1 MQGVSSV
8 EGTLF
13 CFFGAYLVRVRLL
26 CKKILEGI
34 RMKCTQCG
42 NEFEGNFCP
51 VCGTRAAL
59 PQGSQSA
66 PPAQAGG
73 AGQGTPPQGTAQH
86 VGGQLP
92 PQGTAYRVGAAAP
105 APSSA
110 AAPAAAQAA
119 QPAAAQKKWEPGQP
133 RVKSENALL
142 LQWGCFLLALLMG
155 VCGFVFAFVNIFEY
169 TIAGVTVEAYSAFD
183 FFSGMFDFPESSV
196 FYGYKTYFW
205 FMDVFYLVPMIL
217 GVKAIYDGI
226 ADLGCYDVQRRKSIF
241 FDALYGVVLS
251 LVAMILYIVFSSSFF
266 GDMPIAIGSLGVLP
280 YVCFGINLLLF
291 LLALGLKTAKNED
304 GHAAVT
310 FWETAGIKKPLTK
323 KRAAVEIIAN
333 CLVALAIILIYLFC
347 PILTD
352 GVNSYSTVQAYSSEL
367 IWKSEVSF
375 AGSSNDAAMASG
387 RGILVGTFAV
397 MALYAGLC
405 AIFAY
410 LYAKD
415 PQKWYKRRS
424 NIFGVGIPAIF
435 LLWTLITFALML
447 NVDLDAY
454 SLQIV
459 VPALISY
466 VMLACSTLFCNN
478 FTVDLRRKALLEKR
492 QRLRRGLF

>member
-1 MQGVSSV
+1 MQGVLSFG
-8 EGTLF
+8 GTPF
-13 CFFGAYLVRVRLL
+13 CFP

-66 PPAQAGG
+66 PLAQAGG

-105 APSSA
+105 APSPA

-169 TIAGVTVEAYSAFD
+169 TIAGVSVEAYSAFD
-183 FFSGMFDFPESSV
+183 YFSGMFDFPESSV
-196 FYGYKTYFW
+196 FYGYKAYFW
-205 FMDVFYLVPMIL
+205 FMDVFYLLPMIL

-241 FDALYGVVLS
+241 FDALIAVIFS
-251 LVAMILYIVFSSSFF
+251 LLAMIVYIVFSSSFF

-310 FWETAGIKKPLTK
+310 FWETSGIKKPLTK
-323 KRAAVEIIAN
+323 KRVAVEIIAN

-387 RGILVGTFAV
+387 RGILGGTFAA

-405 AIFAY
+405 ILLAF

-415 PQKWYKRRS
+415 PKKWYKRRS

-435 LLWTLITFALML
+435 LLWALIMLALML
-447 NVDLDAY
+447 NVDLDVY
-454 SLQIV
+454 SLQLV

-466 VMLACSTLFCNN
+466 VMLVCSTLFCNIL
-478 FTVDLRRKALLEKR
+478 TVDLRRKALLEK
-492 QRLRRGLF
+492 QQGLRRGLF

>member
-1 MQGVSSV
+1 
-8 EGTLF
+8 
-13 CFFGAYLVRVRLL
+13 
-26 CKKILEGI
+26 
-34 RMKCTQCG
+34 MKCTQCG

-105 APSSA
+105 APSPAPSPA
-110 AAPAAAQAA
+110 AAPAAAPVAAPVATQSA

-169 TIAGVTVEAYSAFD
+169 TIAGVSVEAYSAFD

-367 IWKSEVSF
+367 IWGGSGVSF
-375 AGSSNDAAMASG
+375 SDTHAAAMATG
-387 RGILVGTFAV
+387 RGILGGTFAA

-405 AIFAY
+405 ILLAF

-415 PQKWYKRRS
+415 PQKWYKRRTG
-424 NIFGVGIPAIF
+424 IIIADEIALGVLF
-435 LLWTLITFALML
+435 LLTLFAMIL
-447 NVDLDAY
+447 NVDLDVY
-454 SLQIV
+454 SMQIV
-459 VPALISY
+459 VPVAVSIALIIGN
-466 VMLACSTLFCNN
+466 TLFCNIL
-478 FTVDLRRKALLEKR
+478 TVDLRRKALLEKR
-492 QRLRRGLF
+492 QGLRRGLF

>member
-66 PPAQAGG
+66 PLAQAGG

-105 APSSA
+105 APSPA

-169 TIAGVTVEAYSAFD
+169 TIAGVSVEAYSAFD
-183 FFSGMFDFPESSV
+183 YFSGMFDFPESSV
-196 FYGYKTYFW
+196 FYGYKAYFW
-205 FMDVFYLVPMIL
+205 FMDVFYLLPMIL

-241 FDALYGVVLS
+241 FDALIAVIFS
-251 LVAMILYIVFSSSFF
+251 LLAMIVYIVFSSSFF

-310 FWETAGIKKPLTK
+310 FWETSGIKKPLTK
-323 KRAAVEIIAN
+323 KRVAVEIIAN

-387 RGILVGTFAV
+387 RGILGGTFAA

-405 AIFAY
+405 ILLAF

-415 PQKWYKRRS
+415 PKKWYKRRS

-435 LLWTLITFALML
+435 LLWALIMLALML
-447 NVDLDAY
+447 NVDLDVY
-454 SLQIV
+454 SLQLV

-466 VMLACSTLFCNN
+466 VMLVCSTLFCNIL
-478 FTVDLRRKALLEKR
+478 TVDLRRKALLEK
-492 QRLRRGLF
+492 QQGLRRGLF

>member
-155 VCGFVFAFVNIFEY
+155 VCGLVFFLTNIFDY
-169 TIAGVTVEAYSAFD
+169 TLAGVSLESRSAFGD
-183 FFSGMFDFPESSV
+183 LMGLWDFPESSV
-196 FYGYKTYFW
+196 FYGYKTY
-205 FMDVFYLVPMIL
+205 
-217 GVKAIYDGI
+217 
-226 ADLGCYDVQRRKSIF
+226 
-241 FDALYGVVLS
+241 
-251 LVAMILYIVFSSSFF
+251 
-266 GDMPIAIGSLGVLP
+266 
-280 YVCFGINLLLF
+280 LF
-291 LLALGLKTAKNED
+291 LFHGFFVLDSCGFRAESCVR
-304 GHAAVT
+304 GH
-310 FWETAGIKKPLTK
+310 
-323 KRAAVEIIAN
+323 
-333 CLVALAIILIYLFC
+333 CVAWQL
-347 PILTD
+347 
-352 GVNSYSTVQAYSSEL
+352 
-367 IWKSEVSF
+367 
-375 AGSSNDAAMASG
+375 
-387 RGILVGTFAV
+387 
-397 MALYAGLC
+397 
-405 AIFAY
+405 
-410 LYAKD
+410 
-415 PQKWYKRRS
+415 
-424 NIFGVGIPAIF
+424 
-435 LLWTLITFALML
+435 
-447 NVDLDAY
+447 
-454 SLQIV
+454 
-459 VPALISY
+459 
-466 VMLACSTLFCNN
+466 
-478 FTVDLRRKALLEKR
+478 
-492 QRLRRGLF
+492 

>member
-1 MQGVSSV
+1 
-8 EGTLF
+8 
-13 CFFGAYLVRVRLL
+13 
-26 CKKILEGI
+26 
-34 RMKCTQCG
+34 MKCTQCG

-155 VCGFVFAFVNIFEY
+155 VCGLVFAFVNIFEY

-323 KRAAVEIIAN
+323 KRVAVEIIAN

-387 RGILVGTFAV
+387 RGILVGTFAA
-397 MALYAGLC
+397 MALYAALC
-405 AIFAY
+405 ILLAF

-435 LLWTLITFALML
+435 LLWTLIMLALML
-447 NVDLDAY
+447 NVDLDVY
-454 SLQIV
+454 SLQLV

-466 VMLACSTLFCNN
+466 VMLVCSTLFCNIL
-478 FTVDLRRKALLEKR
+478 TVDLRRKALLEK
-492 QRLRRGLF
+492 QQGLRRGLF